1 MIPHMKSVEAL
12 IALWPAPSMATFARD
27 CDVEWMTAHQ
37 WRRRRHVP
45 PEYWVQ
51 IVASAKARKIKG
63 VSIERL
69 AAISA
74 QRTRK
79 REAA

>member
-1 MIPHMKSVEAL
+1 MT
-12 IALWPAPSMATFARD
+12 TFSRD
-27 CDVEWMTAHQ
+27 CGVEWMTAYQ

-45 PEYWVQ
+45 PEYWSQ

-63 VSIERL
+63 VSIECL

-74 QRTRK
+74 QRARK

>member
-1 MIPHMKSVEAL
+1 MKSVKDL

-37 WRRRRHVP
+37 WRRRKHVP
-45 PEYWVQ
+45 PEYWSR
-51 IVASAKARKIKG
+51 IVANAKARRIKG
-63 VSIERL
+63 VSLQAL